1 MSHLL
6 VAISSHG
13 YGHAM
18 QALLVVNALRKH
30 LPSLKITLRTQV
42 LPDYLRSR
50 LIGDFKILPVSSDF
64 GMMMH
69 SAIDIDVV
77 ASATVYKQLHQNW
90 LEKVAVEAASLEAI
104 KADLILA
111 DVPYL
116 SLAGA
121 KKAGI
126 PAVAL
131 CSLNWADIYW
141 NYCAKQLNA
150 QQIHQQIQAAYQSAE
165 YFLQA
170 EPSMPMMDLGNR
182 KPIGVLATLGIN
194 RRAIINQQ
202 LNLNPKQHLVLIAL
216 GGVSMPLQMDK
227 WAKMPGISWLV
238 PAAWGIQRPDV
249 FAWESLHLPFIDV
262 LRSSDIVITKPGYG
276 TFTEAACN
284 GVAVL
289 YLERHDWPETPYLVS
304 WLKKHARG
312 ALCLSRS
319 QLEEGKIMANLEKVL
334 VAKQPA
340 IPKANGAEQAANLL
354 LPFL

>member
-1 MSHLL
+1 MAHLL

-30 LPSLKITLRTQV
+30 LPALQVTLRTRV
-42 LPDYLRSR
+42 SPDYLRSR
-50 LIGDFKILPVSSDF
+50 LAGEFQILPVSSDF
-64 GMMMH
+64 GMTMH
-69 SAIDIDVV
+69 SAVDIDIA
-77 ASATVYKQLHQNW
+77 ASAAVYEEWHQNW
-90 LEKVAVEAASLEAI
+90 SEKVAVEAAALAAT

-121 KKAGI
+121 KQAGI

-141 NYCAKQLNA
+141 HYCAEQPNA
-150 QQIHQQIQAAYQSAE
+150 WQIHQQIQAAYQSAE

-170 EPSMPMMDLGNR
+170 QPSMPMMDLENR
-182 KPIGVLATLGIN
+182 KSIGPLATLGVN
-194 RRAIINQQ
+194 RRAVINQQ
-202 LNLNPKQHLVLIAL
+202 LNLNPEQRLVLIAL
-216 GGVSMPLQMDK
+216 GGIDMPLQMDK
-227 WAKMPGISWLV
+227 WPKLLGISWLV
-238 PAAWGIQRPDV
+238 PAAWGVQRSDA
-249 FAWESLHLPFIDV
+249 FAWESLDLPFIDV
-262 LRSSDIVITKPGYG
+262 LRSSDVVITKPGYG

-289 YLERHDWPETPYLVS
+289 YLERHDWPETPYLVN
-304 WLKKHARG
+304 WLQKHARG

-319 QLEEGKIMANLEKVL
+319 QLEEGKFLANLETVL
-334 VAKQPA
+334 VAPKPA